1 MFDLWSIASVIN
13 FEHNRQ
19 ESRALLQSIIG
30 NFKTIQV
37 QAYTFQL
44 QARYIASIRRC
55 PVI

>member
-13 FEHNRQ
+13 FEHNRL

-37 QAYTFQL
+37 QVYLAATGKIHSQ
-44 QARYIASIRRC
+44 
-55 PVI
+55 